1 MNSLNEDDSFETLFD
16 QIIGYSM
23 CLLYTQQTKDQI
35 LKMEFVNNNEQ
46 DDFIEHLCNWGE
58 NESEGTFKEL
68 NNKGVDKKD
77 IKLLLDKLLLLQD
90 IVVISPSEDESILPI
105 LNTLFIGLNDLI
117 QPIYEDLEKMH
128 EEFPLKYDEFLVDKN
143 NFKLINPFLILDK
156 LLIKFHR
163 IFDLIDANNDIPFD
177 YLDFSPQFQFLP
189 SMINEIE
196 TENIKEN
203 DFNILKKN
211 CCLIILEGF
220 VFNQVWIKLDE
231 EQLFEAKKKWSFC
244 QFQND
249 DQFQLCSEYENL
261 IKYWNQLYKLK
272 YKYNE
277 KELTNIIKKYS
288 KDKDILNYLKPL
300 IECVIPFFEKM
311 KDTKNILKLLFDIS
325 KKYQACLKELSA
337 GNEQLYDKGII
348 VLLTYYPI
356 LPFQLI
362 DSPDSSFDLIL
373 KEIINAMN
381 SIFIKNS
388 NQIIQI
394 PQNMK
399 EPTQNGTLIQ
409 QKYILV
415 YRMLQCLL
423 DCQKESFCHDDIFL
437 IFALLTWRIND
448 VSQEARDLEN
458 YLNNSI
464 KLHLEHY
471 DYDKNDLRFYA
482 KFIIDKVYTSTN
494 PLNKT
499 DFDKN
504 IAKLTSKSIK
514 SIKPNSTCSAC
525 CNIQ

>member
-77 IKLLLDKLLLLQD
+77 IKLLLDKLLLLQE

-231 EQLFEAKKKWSFC
+231 EQLFETKKKWSFC

-277 KELTNIIKKYS
+277 KELTNIYKKYS

-311 KDTKNILKLLFDIS
+311 KDTKLK
-325 KKYQACLKELSA
+325 
-337 GNEQLYDKGII
+337 
-348 VLLTYYPI
+348 
-356 LPFQLI
+356 
-362 DSPDSSFDLIL
+362 
-373 KEIINAMN
+373 
-381 SIFIKNS
+381 
-388 NQIIQI
+388 
-394 PQNMK
+394 
-399 EPTQNGTLIQ
+399 
-409 QKYILV
+409 
-415 YRMLQCLL
+415 
-423 DCQKESFCHDDIFL
+423 
-437 IFALLTWRIND
+437 
-448 VSQEARDLEN
+448 
-458 YLNNSI
+458 
-464 KLHLEHY
+464 
-471 DYDKNDLRFYA
+471 
-482 KFIIDKVYTSTN
+482 
-494 PLNKT
+494 
-499 DFDKN
+499 
-504 IAKLTSKSIK
+504 
-514 SIKPNSTCSAC
+514 
-525 CNIQ
+525 